1 MTRNQEKSLGYALIL
16 IVIAIVLMTLSS
28 CGVNHHLRKSK
39 KHLERAIAK
48 GAKIRPD
55 TTWKTI
61 PVITPEIKFETTL
74 KPVNVKDTLIAR
86 DKESG
91 AVTKV
96 FIHKTDTLIR
106 SVFIETTCGQDTVFV
121 KVPVAVNNEI
131 KTPRGF
137 WYYTKWIGAAL
148 IVGFILGCLFW
159 ASLRVWLK
167 SFL

>member
-28 CGVNHHLRKSK
+28 CGVNYHLRKSQ
-39 KHLERAIAK
+39 KHLEKAIAK
-48 GAKIRPD
+48 GVKIASD
-55 TTWKTI
+55 TTWKTL

-91 AVTKV
+91 AATKV

-106 SVFIETTCGQDTVFV
+106 SVFIQTTCGQDTVFI
-121 KVPVAVNNEI
+121 KVPVAVNTEI
-131 KTPRGF
+131 SSPKDNK
-137 WYYTKWIGAAL
+137 WKWIAMAL
-148 IVGFILGCLFW
+148 GLVLILGLI
-159 ASLRVWLK
+159 LK
-167 SFL
+167 R